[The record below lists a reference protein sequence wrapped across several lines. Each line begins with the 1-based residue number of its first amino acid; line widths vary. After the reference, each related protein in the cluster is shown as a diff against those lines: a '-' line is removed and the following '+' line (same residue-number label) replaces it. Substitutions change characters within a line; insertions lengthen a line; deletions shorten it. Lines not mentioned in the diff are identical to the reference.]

1 MKKAAPIYWLW
12 LLLACA
18 FTLGT
23 VLQPRTA
30 SWSPRAEAA
39 SLLKVMLGDGR
50 SLFADYFARKAD
62 VSFHG
67 GYYPSIFDRT
77 KAPKDTKHM
86 TAVDEHGEQPG
97 EGEDHKGHDHES
109 SAAGTESHAED
120 DHADHADA
128 HEEAMNFLGP
138 PRDIFERF
146 GRRFMITEHKHLEGG
161 DAREIL
167 PWLKVA
173 ADLDPHRIETYTV
186 ASYWLRK
193 RLNKPKEA
201 EEFLRAGLKEN
212 PNSYEILTELGC
224 VYYENLKDVRRAR
237 SVWELALKKWDAQ
250 EPSKKEPDKLARVQI
265 ADYLAM
271 LEETEGDFAKAIE
284 YLKIAKESSPSPAAI
299 QKHIEELSS
308 KVK

>member
-1 MKKAAPIYWLW
+1 MKKAAPIYWLLF
-12 LLLACA
+12 LLTCA

-23 VLQPRTA
+23 ILQPRTA

-50 SLFADYFARKAD
+50 TLFADYFARKAD

-86 TAVDEHGEQPG
+86 TAADEHEEHAD
-97 EGEDHKGHDHES
+97 EGGDHQGHNNE
-109 SAAGTESHAED
+109 AAVGGTADHAED
-120 DHADHADA
+120 EHANHADA
-128 HEEAMNFLGP
+128 HEAAMDFLGP

-146 GRRFMITEHKHLEGG
+146 GRRFMITEHKHMEGG

-186 ASYWLRK
+186 AAFWLRN

-201 EEFLRAGLKEN
+201 EAFLRDGLKEN
-212 PNSYEILTELGC
+212 PNSYEILTELGSL
-224 VYYENLKDVRRAR
+224 YYQNMSDVGRAR
-237 SVWELALKKWDAQ
+237 NVWELALRRWEAQ
-250 EPSKKEPDKLARVQI
+250 EPGKKEPDTFARLQI
-265 ADYLAM
+265 VDFLSM
-271 LEETEGDFAKAIE
+271 LEEAEGNYAKAIE
-284 YLKIAKESSPSPAAI
+284 YLKIARESSPNPASI
-299 QKHIEELSS
+299 QKHIEELSI